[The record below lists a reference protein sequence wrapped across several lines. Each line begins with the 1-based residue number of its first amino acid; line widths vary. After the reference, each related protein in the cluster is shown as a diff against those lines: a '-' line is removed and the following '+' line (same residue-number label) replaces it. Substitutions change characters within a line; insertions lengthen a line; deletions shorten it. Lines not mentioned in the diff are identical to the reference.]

1 MGLPQAVLQVLF
13 PLSGAIIA
21 RKVPNAR
28 LYVLMAY
35 MHPSLVGVII
45 QYKTRN
51 SGALCKSLHP
61 HLLSSHGS

>member
-1 MGLPQAVLQVLF
+1 MGLPQAAMQVVF

-28 LYVLMAY
+28 LYVLTAY
-35 MHPSLVGVII
+35 MLPSLVGVII

-51 SGALCKSLHP
+51 SGALCKPLP
-61 HLLSSHGS
+61 PLLLPSHSS